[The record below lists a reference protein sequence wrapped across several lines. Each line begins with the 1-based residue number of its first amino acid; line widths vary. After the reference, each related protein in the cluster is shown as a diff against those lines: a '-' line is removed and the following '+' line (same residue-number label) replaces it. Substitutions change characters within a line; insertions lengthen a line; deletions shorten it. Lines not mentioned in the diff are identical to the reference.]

1 MRRLKVIVF
10 FLGILIAIFLLV
22 MKTPS
27 GLTRAGQNAI
37 VIFVFAVTMWITGV
51 IPLPVTGITVFALL
65 PLFKV
70 LPVKTVFSL
79 FGSDAVFFIL
89 GAFILAAA
97 MLKTKLSTRF
107 ALHFLSFFD
116 RTSISLFTAVFV
128 FSAFLAFWMPEH
140 AVAALMLPVVLEIAG
155 GLKLTPRKET
165 FGKMLFLAIAWG
177 AIVGGVAT
185 FLGGARNPLAVGM
198 LYENYNIMISFS
210 KWMLAVVPI
219 VIIILFIVW
228 ILMRV
233 VFKIDVADVSGARRS
248 LVKKMDEMGKISKA
262 ELVTAVIII
271 FTIIAWIFFSS
282 YIGLAVI
289 ALLGSLLLFVFKIVN
304 WKDIENYIN
313 WGIILMYGGAIAL
326 GSALEISGATQWL
339 AKTIIGERV
348 FSPYLFVL
356 VISFISIIL
365 TEGMSNVATVA
376 CILPIAFS
384 LGKSFGINPVVV
396 TFAVAVPSGLAFCF
410 PISTPAN
417 AIAFSSG
424 YYRIKDSLKLG
435 IFLNIISFLIFNLMA
450 RFYWPVIGLKP

>member
-1 MRRLKVIVF
+1 
-10 FLGILIAIFLLV
+10 
-22 MKTPS
+22 
-27 GLTRAGQNAI
+27 
-37 VIFVFAVTMWITGV
+37 
-51 IPLPVTGITVFALL
+51 
-65 PLFKV
+65 
-70 LPVKTVFSL
+70 
-79 FGSDAVFFIL
+79 
-89 GAFILAAA
+89 
-97 MLKTKLSTRF
+97 
-107 ALHFLSFFD
+107 
-116 RTSISLFTAVFV
+116 
-128 FSAFLAFWMPEH
+128 
-140 AVAALMLPVVLEIAG
+140 
-155 GLKLTPRKET
+155 
-165 FGKMLFLAIAWG
+165 
-177 AIVGGVAT
+177 
-185 FLGGARNPLAVGM
+185 
-198 LYENYNIMISFS
+198 
-210 KWMLAVVPI
+210 VVPI

-248 LVKKMDEMGKISKA
+248 LVKRMDEMGKISKA

>member
-326 GSALEISGATQWL
+326 GSALEISGAAQWL

>member
-326 GSALEISGATQWL
+326 GSALEISGAAQWL

-384 LGKSFGINPVVV
+384 LGKSFGINPIVV